1 LKPLFAPPVRDR
13 AVAGRSPVPLVAQ
26 EGMRFGPGQV
36 PAKLGWRH
44 AAEQHRRK
52 PKTPKLTAQSPTLHY
67 YIDLSIHGI

>member
-1 LKPLFAPPVRDR
+1 
-13 AVAGRSPVPLVAQ
+13 VPLVAQ